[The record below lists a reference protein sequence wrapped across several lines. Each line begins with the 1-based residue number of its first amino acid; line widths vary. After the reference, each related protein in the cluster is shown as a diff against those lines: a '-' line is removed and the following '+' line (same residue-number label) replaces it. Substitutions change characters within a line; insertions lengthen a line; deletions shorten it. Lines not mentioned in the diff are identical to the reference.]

1 MKNIFRNKTI
11 LITGGTGSIG
21 SAIVKELLKFN
32 CKTIRVLG
40 SDENGLHNLSLSL
53 SSAYNEHF
61 IDSMMRNKIRYF
73 YGDITDLNR
82 MVSATEDVD
91 YVIHAAALK
100 HVPICEYNP
109 FEATKVNVLGTENM
123 IKASFFH
130 KKIKKFIL
138 ISTDKVVD
146 PTTVL
151 GTTKLLAEKIVLNSN
166 LNKGVRDIKL
176 SVVRFGNVIGTRGS
190 VLPKFI
196 FQLKNHN
203 NLTVTDK
210 LSTRFFVTIDDAVK
224 SVLTS
229 MQIMKGGEVF
239 IPKTINAIKIYDLAF
254 ALCKIFKK
262 PQSKIKLIGLRQ
274 GEKIHEKIIT
284 ENEFYKLKVHNDI
297 YLIDYMNLHK
307 FSNVKEIIKFFN
319 SEKTIP
325 LSIDKIIT
333 YLKKFNLLKV

>member
-21 SAIVKELLKFN
+21 SAIVKELLKLN

-53 SSAYNEHF
+53 STTYQEHF

-82 MVSATEDVD
+82 MISATEDVD

-109 FEATKVNVLGTENM
+109 FEATRVNVLGTENM

-166 LNKGVRDIKL
+166 LNKGTRDIKL

-203 NLTVTDK
+203 SLTVTDK
-210 LSTRFFVTIDDAVK
+210 FSTRFFVTIDDAVK

-229 MQIMKGGEVF
+229 MKIMRGGEVF
-239 IPKTINAIKIYDLAF
+239 IPKTINAIKIYDLAA
-254 ALCKIFKK
+254 ALCKVFKM

-284 ENEFYKLKVHNDI
+284 ENEFYKLKIYNNI

-307 FSNVKEIIKFFN
+307 FLKIKKIMNFFN
-319 SEKTIP
+319 SEKAKSLP
-325 LSIDKIIT
+325 VEKIIS
-333 YLKKFNLLKV
+333 YLKKFNLLES